1 MCLCV
6 VVVAAATFVG
16 WSSGSH
22 WGNFSCVIQS
32 ANGQTN
38 TEWNR
43 SSVRHKCDVDAD
55 VCNTVML
62 FGAVP
67 LLLLTMTNIFKTHC
81 LVRIHTHMHTL
92 ATIVNVSLPQDCGQG
107 VGKLY
112 TLDALFIAFAYVT
125 SAREWCFL
133 FPSCVYMFSFSEN
146 SEFAKNSVNI
156 CKFIKFPKVSCFVF
170 YFDAFQLV
178 VIHVQPRN
186 LIWLETSKITFVL
199 LLLLLLLMVS
209 LLFCS
214 SHSLSKWQSIY
225 ANVRGKGAL

>member
-67 LLLLTMTNIFKTHC
+67 LLLLTMTNIFKTRC
-81 LVRIHTHMHTL
+81 LIRTHTL
-92 ATIVNVSLPQDCGQG
+92 TTIANVSLPQDCGQG

-112 TLDALFIAFAYVT
+112 TFAALFIAFAYVT

-156 CKFIKFPKVSCFVF
+156 CKFIKFLKVSCFVF